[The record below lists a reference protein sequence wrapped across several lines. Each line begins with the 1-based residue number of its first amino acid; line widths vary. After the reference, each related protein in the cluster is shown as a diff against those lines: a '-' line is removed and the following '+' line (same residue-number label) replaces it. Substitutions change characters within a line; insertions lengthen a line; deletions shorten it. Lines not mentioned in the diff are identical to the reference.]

1 MSHPSG
7 RYQLPFNFTV
17 DHDQFPYNDQVQQLN
32 VDTTQQTQQWP
43 SQRPRSVQDLRNQ
56 APSPTNSARS
66 TRTTPNS
73 RSSDRRLYHQAPHST
88 VNHGVGRNVASDSSF
103 LSPDYRAYGYDP
115 IARQMQEPSW
125 SVYNPRSSNTSG
137 ARTPSRQSDMNYRGF
152 PGPGS
157 DVGSHLLPSDEG
169 YFSQRTDQ
177 SVLSNEPSN
186 VNQELP
192 ANIPTPLSNINVGSV
207 TGEAPARSRLPSD
220 QRSHVSQVSSRSG
233 KSSRPTACTECGE
246 ISKCNSEHKY
256 A

>member
-1 MSHPSG
+1 MSHSNG
-7 RYQLPFNFTV
+7 RYQPPFNFTV
-17 DHDQFPYNDQVQQLN
+17 DQYPYNDRVSQLN
-32 VDTTQQTQQWP
+32 VNTTQQTQQWF

-66 TRTTPNS
+66 TRTTPTS
-73 RSSDRRLYHQAPHST
+73 RSSDRRVYHQDPHSP
-88 VNHGVGRNVASDSSF
+88 VHHGVGRSVGSDSSF
-103 LSPDYRAYGYDP
+103 LSPDYRGYGYDP
-115 IARQMQEPSW
+115 IVRQLQESSW

-152 PGPGS
+152 PGLGS

-192 ANIPTPLSNINVGSV
+192 ANISTPLSNINVGSV
-207 TGEAPARSRLPSD
+207 TGEAPARARLPSD
-220 QRSHVSQVSSRSG
+220 QRSHTSRVSTRSG
-233 KSSRPTACTECGE
+233 KSSRPTQCTECGE
-246 ISKCNSEHKY
+246 TSKCNSEHKY